1 MSNTVEERVASLWVP
16 LGALALLFS
25 VSMLLLYQLTL
36 PDSHLIVG
44 NEATSPITD
53 IELILTKSSDGGL
66 ILKRTWDRLA
76 PGKTVKLE
84 SPPQTFHATIAY
96 TVGGQRQLFKTEGL
110 DLSWSSS
117 WIYEVQPDHSLHEG
131 FKSESEK
138 LDPAQLATR

>member
-66 ILKRTWDRLA
+66 ILTQCPA
-76 PGKTVKLE
+76 ATKLK
-84 SPPQTFHATIAY
+84 A
-96 TVGGQRQLFKTEGL
+96 
-110 DLSWSSS
+110 
-117 WIYEVQPDHSLHEG
+117 QPM
-131 FKSESEK
+131 
-138 LDPAQLATR
+138 TRRYLCCPCRPR